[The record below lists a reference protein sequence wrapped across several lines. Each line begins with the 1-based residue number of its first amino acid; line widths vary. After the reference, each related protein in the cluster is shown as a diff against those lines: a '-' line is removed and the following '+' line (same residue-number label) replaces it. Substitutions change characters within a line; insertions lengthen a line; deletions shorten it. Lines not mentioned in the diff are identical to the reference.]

1 MEPMSPNRLVPK
13 LHLLMGA
20 SSDHERSNQR
30 QPETVVN
37 RPGGYPSDR
46 SNNNNNLTQWN
57 QPHRP
62 AIPAKILPDR
72 VSGASIGFVESPKL
86 PRMLQRKG
94 TDGQGSASAFGRSSS
109 SNHAEALDEFR
120 VLHPSLDLTDETG
133 ELSRLMLN
141 KWSIDKGEEAFSS
154 ISLFCE
160 MKLNEAKSMSSWVD
174 SPNRFFTTVCC
185 QLLEKYV
192 QRLAA
197 SEYQSHG
204 KGVGVGHSAAFLQRI
219 HRELVNAIF
228 VPSSSIVPQSSS
240 SSSSNA
246 LDDYENRI
254 PYFLVRCVE
263 VFLIQRI

>member
-1 MEPMSPNRLVPK
+1 MEPMSPNRPAMVPK
-13 LHLLMGA
+13 LHLLMGGG
-20 SSDHERSNQR
+20 DQEQSNQR
-30 QPETVVN
+30 QPETALN
-37 RPGGYPSDR
+37 RPGRLSER
-46 SNNNNNLTQWN
+46 SNNNSNTHWN

-62 AIPAKILPDR
+62 IIQAKILPDR
-72 VSGASIGFVESPKL
+72 VSGASISFVESPKL
-86 PRMLQRKG
+86 PRMLQQKG
-94 TDGQGSASAFGRSSS
+94 NDGSPQQQRLGSSFGRN
-109 SNHAEALDEFR
+109 SNHAEALNEFR

-141 KWSIDKGEEAFSS
+141 KWSIDTGEDAFTS

-160 MKLNEAKSMSSWVD
+160 MKLNEAKSMSSWVE

-197 SEYQSHG
+197 SEYQRHG
-204 KGVGVGHSAAFLQRI
+204 KDQGVGHSAVFLQRI

-228 VPSSSIVPQSSS
+228 VPSSIAPQSSS
-240 SSSSNA
+240 SNT

-254 PYFLVRCVE
+254 PYFLVRCV
-263 VFLIQRI
+263 VLYPPFPS

>member
-1 MEPMSPNRLVPK
+1 MSPSRHVPK
-13 LHLLMGA
+13 LHLLM
-20 SSDHERSNQR
+20 DHERSNQ
-30 QPETVVN
+30 QQSEPAHN
-37 RPGGYPSDR
+37 RPGKPTDR
-46 SNNNNNLTQWN
+46 SASNNNNSQWN

-62 AIPAKILPDR
+62 SIPAKILPDR
-72 VSGASIGFVESPKL
+72 VSGASISYVESPKL
-86 PRMLQRKG
+86 PRMMQRTG
-94 TDGQGSASAFGRSSS
+94 NDSPQQRLSSSSAFGRCS
-109 SNHAEALDEFR
+109 SNHADALDEFR

-160 MKLNEAKSMSSWVD
+160 MKLNEAKSMSSWVE
-174 SPNRFFTTVCC
+174 SPNRFYTTVCC

-204 KGVGVGHSAAFLQRI
+204 KDQGLGHSAVFLQRI
-219 HRELVNAIF
+219 HHELVNAIF
-228 VPSSSIVPQSSS
+228 VPVASPQ

-254 PYFLVRCVE
+254 PYFLVLESPCFPPQLPRSSYAA
-263 VFLIQRI
+263 FGL